1 MLRLQRLLR
10 YRHRQWLKHVKRPN
24 IFLVA
29 FAASLIPLIVV
40 SNYCMSQWEL
50 RKRNY
55 NNMPC
60 CVTLWLQTLVLLVMS
75 MLSKHNQKCQIKMLQ
90 NPVISLLTRKLLH
103 HILLVLQVFQVQLT
117 MLCRLAGLVHVVYF
131 SQFESRSMVSGAWSM
146 LRFFLIRG
154 RIVPILQRIWCI
166 RWVRNGLM
174 HSPCLTLLLGL
185 VSPVSVNYAT
195 FTMLYWKVHK
205 VLAIPC
211 IARRF
216 LWYVRQFI
224 VLRCLPTWCQHLVS
238 CSLLTFMVQVR
249 SSRLIFL

>member
-1 MLRLQRLLR
+1 
-10 YRHRQWLKHVKRPN
+10 
-24 IFLVA
+24 
-29 FAASLIPLIVV
+29 
-40 SNYCMSQWEL
+40 
-50 RKRNY
+50 
-55 NNMPC
+55 
-60 CVTLWLQTLVLLVMS
+60 
-75 MLSKHNQKCQIKMLQ
+75 MLQ

-103 HILLVLQVFQVQLT
+103 HIPLVLQVFQVQLT
-117 MLCRLAGLVHVVYF
+117 MLCRLAGLVHVFYC

-154 RIVPILQRIWCI
+154 RIVPILQRIRCV
-166 RWVRNGLM
+166 RWVQNGLM

-185 VSPVSVNYAT
+185 VIPVWVNYAT

-216 LWYVRQFI
+216 LWYVRQLI

-238 CSLLTFMVQVR
+238 CSLLTLWYRSGGQGWYCYRTRFLLEVCAAPDYQQRWWAIDGTMYSIWMDVVR
-249 SSRLIFL
+249 